1 MAVQAPNTRLGQP
14 RQYGLEDRIRE
25 LMAQRGVEP
34 VENPGDEL
42 APFRTDETQR
52 IVRDGER
59 EVVPTQDSTPTADDI
74 IRDEQGPRPAP
85 PRPFPSTSAERVAD
99 LRRQLQPQVDAL
111 RARANP
117 GPAMIVD
124 GEVDPEIELPDPSLG
139 FKPKPVEMP
148 RTPKPGA
155 TQTGGF
161 YVAPGRAAEGG
172 RALGDQQKA
181 ERQKQEK
188 ASAEKAKNE
197 ADLLKEDEDLDS
209 WAAGEDGKPGT
220 DDDNMLFKPDPATG
234 ELVNTGRDHPKRL
247 DEDGRRLDRPQGVG
261 DVAFTPAAPGTG
273 YRARKPGQ
281 ERRLGANEQEQ
292 GVPMTDRRLPDA
304 AGDRP
309 PMLPG
314 KGQSVVRDGGMSPR
328 APQQG
333 IIDSIPPELMTS
345 QPPKDQG
352 QFFKWREAM
361 KALAVASGINIA
373 AFENEEDLVR
383 AGASIAKQN
392 ERMSAPVRTRVPKT
406 NADGE
411 TLVDP
416 NGNVILTS
424 QQAVDKD
431 GNPVSKYERTITSTG
446 APVFTPSDDMRKSA
460 DAARRRAAAR
470 QFVRE
475 HKPDEATGSMIIEA
489 ADMGDFDTVDS
500 LVRGARRDRTAST
513 AQAAMDQARL
523 RGQTQQMN
531 NPNINRAMFHN
542 SVMRQPNAA
551 GVAQV
556 ATGWGAAGGIP
567 AMISAEAVAADKAN
581 RDAVLKNNVDVAEA
595 TAEGRKKPTTPDTAD
610 FLTAAQTEAQA
621 ALAGD
626 LDANWSTAR
635 NRLRLKYSDAK
646 KAGADVEI
654 EQADYHIAGLI
665 AAKGLY
671 DHPAVVEA
679 LQTLYS
685 KMFPGG
691 LSDIGG
697 AIADDTMREEWQT
710 RTARFMAQ
718 TRAMNIPDDR
728 AQQFLDSQK

>member
-1 MAVQAPNTRLGQP
+1 
-14 RQYGLEDRIRE
+14 
-25 LMAQRGVEP
+25 MAQRQPLPEAERRGNGPFV
-34 VENPGDEL
+34 PGRDNL
-42 APFRTDETQR
+42 DDPTQR
-52 IVRDGER
+52 IVRTAQPDQ
-59 EVVPTQDSTPTADDI
+59 PPTADEI
-74 IRDEQGPRPAP
+74 IQEDSPRTLGGVVGAFEPSPAAP
-85 PRPFPSTSAERVAD
+85 LPTTAAERIVELRNNA
-99 LRRQLQPQVDAL
+99 RRQADAL
-111 RARANP
+111 RSRANP
-117 GPAMIVD
+117 GPALMVD
-124 GEVDPEIELPDPSLG
+124 GEPEPESDIALPDPNLEG
-139 FKPKPVEMP
+139 NFTPKPIEMT

-155 TQTGGF
+155 TQTGGY
-161 YVAPGRAAEGG
+161 YVAPGRADAGG
-172 RALGDQQKA
+172 RALGAQQRA
-181 ERQKQEK
+181 EREK
-188 ASAEKAKNE
+188 KEKESAEKAKND
-197 ADLLKEDEDLDS
+197 AALLKEDEDLDS

-234 ELVNTGRDHPKRL
+234 ELVNTGRDHPNRL
-247 DEDGRRLDRPQGVG
+247 DKDGRRLDRPQGVG

-273 YRARKPGQ
+273 YRARKPGE

-314 KGQSVVRDGGMSPR
+314 RGQSVVRDGGMSPR

-333 IIDSIPPELMTS
+333 IIDSIPPDLMTS

-392 ERMSAPVRTRVPKT
+392 ERMNAPVAGAPAGEDDKVP
-406 NADGE
+406 
-411 TLVDP
+411 P
-416 NGNVILTS
+416 
-424 QQAVDKD
+424 
-431 GNPVSKYERTITSTG
+431 KYERTITSTG
-446 APVFTPSDDMRKSA
+446 APVFTPSDAMRKQTDDS
-460 DAARRRAAAR
+460 RRRASAR
-470 QFVRE
+470 QFVDQ
-475 HKPDEATGSMIIEA
+475 HKPDEQTGLAIMNA
-489 ADMGDFDTVDS
+489 ADEGKWDQVDR
-500 LVRGARRDRTAST
+500 LVRGARNERRAGT
-513 AQAAMDQARL
+513 AQAAMDQSRL
-523 RGQTQQMN
+523 RGQSQQMN

-567 AMISAEAVAADKAN
+567 AMISAEAVAADQAN

-626 LDANWSTAR
+626 IDANWSTAR
-635 NRLRLKYSDAK
+635 NRLRLKYKDA
-646 KAGADVEI
+646 AQPT

-665 AAKGLY
+665 AAQGLF